1 MALALGGA
9 GTGERGTE
17 ADRTLRVAAAANLR
31 YVLEEVVR
39 AFRLRHPD
47 VAVEVVYGSSG
58 NFYAQ
63 VVNRAPFDLFL
74 SADVEYPE
82 RLEAQGLTRP
92 GSLFRYAV
100 GALVLWVPRDSPVEV
115 DRRGMEALRDPAVR
129 RIAIANPRHAPYG
142 RAAVAALKH
151 FGLYDAVADK
161 LVYGET
167 INQAAQFVQSGAADV
182 GILALS
188 LVLEPALRGG
198 GRYWKMPAEAHPPRE
213 QAGVILRWARDPA
226 AAQAFR
232 DFLLSAEGQAV
243 LAKYGY
249 GKPGSS
255 VGRPVGKS
263 TELPDDPTPEGRSWT
278 GRPSA

>member
-188 LVLEPALRGG
+188 LVLEPALRDG
-198 GRYWKMPAEAHPPRE
+198 GRYWKIPAEAHPTLE

-255 VGRPVGKS
+255 AGGPM
-263 TELPDDPTPEGRSWT
+263 GRSAGWEMQM
-278 GRPSA
+278 GE